1 MMHILHIETGQ
12 HLYGGALQVL
22 HLMEGL
28 KKQGFQNTLAYVKDS
43 EINRAAEE
51 FSDIYGIPMSGEL
64 DPAFFFRLLKI
75 IRNARPD
82 IVHIHS
88 RRGADIWGGIAAALA
103 KTGAVITRRVDNP
116 EHPWIAKFKY
126 RLYDRVITISEGIKR
141 VLLSE
146 GVPLK
151 KITCIPSAINTR
163 PFEGRCQKSWFY
175 KEFNLNPESKI
186 IGVIGQLI
194 KRKGHRYL
202 INAAPEILKK
212 YPHTMFLFFG
222 KGPLKK
228 QLRRLCDEKNIA
240 SRVYFAG
247 FRTDLERILPCLDL
261 IVHPATMEGLGVSL
275 LQAAA
280 SRLPIVATR
289 VGGIPEI
296 VHDGVNGYLV
306 NSGNIKE
313 ITRAVIN
320 LLENPAMSK
329 KFGQAGHN
337 IVSSHFSIEAM
348 VKGNI
353 CVYKNMLSERKNLR
367 LLLKNYV

>member
-1 MMHILHIETGQ
+1 MTHILHIETGQ

-22 HLMEGL
+22 HLMDGL
-28 KKQGFQNTLAYVKDS
+28 KKQDFQNTLVCVKDS
-43 EINRAAEE
+43 EISRAASGL
-51 FSDIYGIPMSGEL
+51 SDIFDIPILGEF
-64 DPAFFFRLLKI
+64 DPTFVFRLLKI

-103 KTGAVITRRVDNP
+103 KTDAVITRRVDNP
-116 EHPWIAKFKY
+116 EHPWIVKAKYKPY
-126 RLYDRVITISEGIKR
+126 YRVITISEGIKR

-163 PFEGRCQKSWFY
+163 PFEGDCQRSWFY
-175 KEFNLNPESKI
+175 KEFNLNSKDKI
-186 IGVIGQLI
+186 IGVIAQLI
-194 KRKGHRYL
+194 SRKGHRYL

-212 YPHTMFLFFG
+212 SPHTMFIFFG

-228 QLRRLCDEKNIA
+228 QLRRLCDENNIA
-240 SRVYFAG
+240 NRVYFAG

-280 SRLPIVATR
+280 SRLPIIANR

-296 VHDGVNGYLV
+296 VHDRVNGYLV
-306 NSGNIKE
+306 NPGNIKE
-313 ITRAVIN
+313 IIRAVIN
-320 LLENPAMSK
+320 LLENPATSK

-348 VKGNI
+348 VNGNI
-353 CVYKNMLSERKNLR
+353 RVYKNMLSERNL
-367 LLLKNYV
+367 VCV